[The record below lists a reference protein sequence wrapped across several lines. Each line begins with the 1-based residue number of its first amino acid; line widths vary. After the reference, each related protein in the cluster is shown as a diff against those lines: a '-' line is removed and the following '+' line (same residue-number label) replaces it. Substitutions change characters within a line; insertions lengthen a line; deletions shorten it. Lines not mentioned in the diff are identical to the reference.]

1 MYAPGF
7 EFNKIEQAASYRFVA
22 GSDVDHKEYVFTAPE
37 PWAVLAPI
45 WDALPAGYVTLKV
58 EALNDEGEVVGLAGN
73 TRFYRAQ
80 GFRGPYNHP
89 VLDYRESA
97 RRALRYLFQQPH
109 VQRWKHG
116 PAPDESVYYLYCYP
130 SKTVGAL
137 IDCMLL
143 YAQSAD
149 SREAETAMRIAQHA
163 ADYLIGISEPAG
175 TPLEYFPPTYIGEAE
190 HNKPFIGQ
198 LFMIY
203 PAEVAVAYL
212 NLFDATKDRAYF
224 EAASRIA
231 DTYVKLQSPDN
242 TWPAKVE
249 TKTGKPI
256 AENACMPMV
265 MIHLF
270 DRLAGQYGSTRYEPN
285 SRSAFEWIMQNP
297 VEDFHWEAQFED
309 SPLSRKY
316 SNMAGGIVGSVAAYL
331 LDHSKDNS
339 DYVPL
344 AEELLCFMEDQ
355 FVVWENPMPTTDAFY
370 PHEQW
375 VLPCALEQYNHYF
388 PVDQSA
394 GMVISAYRKAYEAT
408 GKRNYLDKAMSLANT
423 VTIAQEEDGRYPTY
437 WVDRVA
443 QLCRSEDP
451 GCQDWLNC
459 ATTVAKVMLDLGD
472 MLAREAG
479 EERAGA

>member
-1 MYAPGF
+1 M
-7 EFNKIEQAASYRFVA
+7 
-22 GSDVDHKEYVFTAPE
+22 
-37 PWAVLAPI
+37 
-45 WDALPAGYVTLKV
+45 
-58 EALNDEGEVVGLAGN
+58 
-73 TRFYRAQ
+73 
-80 GFRGPYNHP
+80 
-89 VLDYRESA
+89 
-97 RRALRYLFQQPH
+97 
-109 VQRWKHG
+109 
-116 PAPDESVYYLYCYP
+116 
-130 SKTVGAL
+130 
-137 IDCMLL
+137 
-143 YAQSAD
+143 
-149 SREAETAMRIAQHA
+149 
-163 ADYLIGISEPAG
+163 
-175 TPLEYFPPTYIGEAE
+175 
-190 HNKPFIGQ
+190 
-198 LFMIY
+198 
-203 PAEVAVAYL
+203 
-212 NLFDATKDRAYF
+212 
-224 EAASRIA
+224 
-231 DTYVKLQSPDN
+231 
-242 TWPAKVE
+242 
-249 TKTGKPI
+249 
-256 AENACMPMV
+256 
-265 MIHLF
+265 
-270 DRLAGQYGSTRYEPN
+270 
-285 SRSAFEWIMQNP
+285 
-297 VEDFHWEAQFED
+297 
-309 SPLSRKY
+309 
-316 SNMAGGIVGSVAAYL
+316 GSVAAYL